1 MKILFLAC
9 TCDEGRFCK
18 SSGPTGAVTPMSSF
32 KTSHV
37 HDTAGNT
44 PQYALPGFRTHHHHL
59 LSRKAVQLLAVTL
72 RPYSI
77 SLCCWVS
84 NRMYLGGD
92 HARFKPLTTSEIPK
106 E

>member
-9 TCDEGRFCK
+9 TCDEGRFWK
-18 SSGPTGAVTPMSSF
+18 SLGPTGAVTPMSSF

-44 PQYALPGFRTHHHHL
+44 PQYALPGFGTHHL
-59 LSRKAVQLLAVTL
+59 LSREAVQLLAVTL

-77 SLCCWVS
+77 SLCRWVS
-84 NRMYLGGD
+84 NRIYLGGD
-92 HARFKPLTTSEIPK
+92 HASFKPLTTSEIAK